1 MLVSVQ
7 QCVWSGYSSWPVY
20 LEYMR
25 TIVVAGPN
33 SHTGWFPS
41 FCLNAWDVLGEI
53 GAFWVPLLNLIK
65 QWDQWGEL
73 RLELTQPYRG
83 LFMLLL
89 KSRGPRVSMHHTQ
102 ENTRQLPDSPGPSSP
117 PLNPSLLAVYKEHI
131 ASLEPLSKSCR
142 SHCEAPHFLLSL
154 RREM

>member
-1 MLVSVQ
+1 MCLVWLQFMTCFSMCNTWGSLLWQ
-7 QCVWSGYSSWPVY
+7 APT
-20 LEYMR
+20 LIL
-25 TIVVAGPN
+25 T
-33 SHTGWFPS
+33 TGLFPS
-41 FCLNAWDVLGEI
+41 FCLNAWDVLGVV

-83 LFMLLL
+83 LFIPLL

-102 ENTRQLPDSPGPSSP
+102 ENARQLPDSPGPSSP

-131 ASLEPLSKSCR
+131 ASLELLSKSFR
-142 SHCEAPHFLLSL
+142 SYCEAPHFLLSL

>member
-1 MLVSVQ
+1 
-7 QCVWSGYSSWPVY
+7 
-20 LEYMR
+20 
-25 TIVVAGPN
+25 
-33 SHTGWFPS
+33 
-41 FCLNAWDVLGEI
+41 
-53 GAFWVPLLNLIK
+53 
-65 QWDQWGEL
+65 
-73 RLELTQPYRG
+73 
-83 LFMLLL
+83 MLLL

-131 ASLEPLSKSCR
+131 ASLAPLSKSCR